1 MTTTTI
7 NLFLSFLFLMNTSD
21 ALIFN
26 FTKEANLSSWQVID
40 DGVMGGRSQ
49 GNFAINEEGNAVF
62 EGTVSLDNYGG
73 FSSVRHRLLE
83 KDISKYTKV
92 LLRIKGDGKKYQFR
106 IKEKRRDYYSY
117 ITTFQ
122 TTNEWQTITL
132 EMHQMY
138 PAFRGRTLNMDNLK
152 PNKIEEIAILIG
164 NKKAEKFRLEIDSIS
179 LQ

>member
-1 MTTTTI
+1 MTTI

-117 ITTFQ
+117 ITTFH
-122 TTNEWQTITL
+122 TTNKWQTITL

>member
-1 MTTTTI
+1 MTTI

-21 ALIFN
+21 ALIFS
-26 FTKEANLSSWQVID
+26 FTKEANLSPWQVID

-49 GNFAINEEGNAVF
+49 GNFAINEEGNAVL

>member
-1 MTTTTI
+1 
-7 NLFLSFLFLMNTSD
+7 MNTSD

-164 NKKAEKFRLEIDSIS
+164 NKKAEQYRLEIDSIS

>member
-1 MTTTTI
+1 MTTI

-122 TTNEWQTITL
+122 TTN
-132 EMHQMY
+132 
-138 PAFRGRTLNMDNLK
+138 K
-152 PNKIEEIAILIG
+152 
-164 NKKAEKFRLEIDSIS
+164 
-179 LQ
+179 

>member
-1 MTTTTI
+1 MTTI

-122 TTNEWQTITL
+122 TTNEWQTITV

>member
-1 MTTTTI
+1 MTTI

-117 ITTFQ
+117 VTTFQ

-138 PAFRGRTLNMDNLK
+138 LAFRGRTLNMDNLK

>member
-1 MTTTTI
+1 MTTI

-122 TTNEWQTITL
+122 TTNERQTITL

>member
-1 MTTTTI
+1 MTTI

-164 NKKAEKFRLEIDSIS
+164 NKKAEKFRLEIDVIS

>member
-1 MTTTTI
+1 MTTI

-49 GNFAINEEGNAVF
+49 GNIAINEEGNAVF

-122 TTNEWQTITL
+122 TTNKWQTITL

>member
-1 MTTTTI
+1 MTKF
-7 NLFLSFLFLMNTSD
+7 NVFLSLLFLMNTSD

-26 FTKEANLSSWQVID
+26 FTKEANLASWKVID

-49 GNFAINEEGNAVF
+49 GNFAINEAGNAVF

-73 FSSVRHRLLE
+73 FSSVRHAFPE
-83 KDISKYTKV
+83 KDVAKYTKV
-92 LLRIKGDGKKYQFR
+92 LLRVKGDGKKYQFR

-122 TTNEWQTITL
+122 TTTEWQTIAL

-138 PAFRGRTLNMDNLK
+138 PVYRGRTLNMDNLT
-152 PNKIEEIAILIG
+152 PNKIEEIAFLIG
-164 NKKAEKFRLEIDSIS
+164 NKKAEKFRLEIAVIS

>member
-1 MTTTTI
+1 MTKI
-7 NLFLSFLFLMNTSD
+7 NLFLSFLLFMNTSD
-21 ALIFN
+21 TLIFN
-26 FTKEANLSSWQVID
+26 FTKDANLTSWQVVD

-73 FSSVRHRLLE
+73 FSSVRHTFLE
-83 KDISKYTKV
+83 KDVSKFTKV
-92 LLRIKGDGKKYQFR
+92 LLRVKGDGKKYQFR

-122 TTNEWQTITL
+122 TTTEWKTLTL
-132 EMHQMY
+132 EMNQMY
-138 PAFRGRTLNMDNLK
+138 PAFRGRTLNMDNLI

-164 NKKAEKFRLEIDSIS
+164 NKKAEKFRLEIDVIS

>member
-1 MTTTTI
+1 MTTI

>member
-1 MTTTTI
+1 MTTI

-122 TTNEWQTITL
+122 TTNKWQTITL

>member
-1 MTTTTI
+1 MTTI
-7 NLFLSFLFLMNTSD
+7 NLFLSLLFLMNTSD

-122 TTNEWQTITL
+122 TTNKWQTITL

>member
-1 MTTTTI
+1 
-7 NLFLSFLFLMNTSD
+7 MNTSD

-122 TTNEWQTITL
+122 TTNKWQTITL

>member
-1 MTTTTI
+1 
-7 NLFLSFLFLMNTSD
+7 MNTSD

>member
-1 MTTTTI
+1 MTTI

-26 FTKEANLSSWQVID
+26 FTKEVNLSSWQVID

-122 TTNEWQTITL
+122 TTNKWQTITL

>member
-1 MTTTTI
+1 MTKS
-7 NLFLSFLFLMNTSD
+7 NLFLIFLLFMNTSD

-26 FTKEANLSSWQVID
+26 FTKESNIASWKIVD

-49 GNFAINEEGNAVF
+49 GSFSINEEGNAVF
-62 EGTVSLDNYGG
+62 EGIVSLDNYGG
-73 FSSVRHRLLE
+73 FSSVRHLLSE

-92 LLRIKGDGKKYQFR
+92 LMRVKGDGKKYQFR

-122 TTNEWQTITL
+122 TTTEWQTLTL
-132 EMHQMY
+132 EMNQMY
-138 PAFRGRTLNMDNLK
+138 PAFRGRTLSMDNLT

-164 NKKAEKFRLEIDSIS
+164 NKKAEKFRLEIDAIS